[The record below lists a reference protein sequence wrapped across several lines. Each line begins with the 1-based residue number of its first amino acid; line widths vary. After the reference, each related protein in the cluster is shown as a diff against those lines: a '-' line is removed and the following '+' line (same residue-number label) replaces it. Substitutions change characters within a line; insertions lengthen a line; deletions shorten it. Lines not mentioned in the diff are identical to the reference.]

1 MSSPP
6 STPSRPAIADPA
18 VGTLVR
24 LGRML
29 FRARRIARLLAAGAV
44 VVALWACGPVY
55 IPVPPPMIQ
64 ASFTASTWTDPSGAA
79 RQMWTAEGAPRVEQ
93 SGATFYLFNQEQ
105 KAGVITVA
113 RGDGSFTSP
122 PMAGAEGDHVLI
134 YFRDT
139 RGESSSTTCLLL
151 SEMRPTAGACP

>member
-1 MSSPP
+1 
-6 STPSRPAIADPA
+6 
-18 VGTLVR
+18 
-24 LGRML
+24 
-29 FRARRIARLLAAGAV
+29 
-44 VVALWACGPVY
+44 
-55 IPVPPPMIQ
+55 MIQ
-64 ASFTASTWTDPSGAA
+64 ASFTASTWTDPSGAT

-113 RGDGSFTSP
+113 GADGSFKSP